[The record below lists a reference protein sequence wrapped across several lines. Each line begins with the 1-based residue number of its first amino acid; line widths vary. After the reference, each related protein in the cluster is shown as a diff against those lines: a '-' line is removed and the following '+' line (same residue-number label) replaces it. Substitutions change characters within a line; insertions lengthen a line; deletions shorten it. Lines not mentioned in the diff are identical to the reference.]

1 MYCKKCGTE
10 QKEGQKFCPQCGTPY
25 IDLEQEGV
33 MNSNKDNI
41 IEIRE
46 KTEEPVGKEQT
57 QEQTNE
63 NQNNGFRPLNPNEEK
78 KVIRIAKAGMWI
90 ILIAIVFTFVRAGFG
105 FSFWWYLY
113 LILLALVAI
122 GFWGVTIPDSDSK
135 AKTYNSNDVLTIKTF
150 SWIGVI
156 MLAILYLWGPLNSD
170 YEISRDKSDSYSH
183 EQSLSS
189 DSYEQTSSSSSSSV
203 SFSTEQDVRTFLCT
217 NKFSSSDGLKISFSN
232 NANELSINGK
242 PITSYVEIS
251 LQGPSNAILRTH
263 GPYGNTTFLLSVS
276 GSEGYLLDKNDGT
289 IYSN

>member
-10 QKEGQKFCPQCGTPY
+10 QKEGQKFCPKCGTPY
-25 IDLEQEGV
+25 IDLEQKV
-33 MNSNKDNI
+33 VVSSNKDSI

-113 LILLALVAI
+113 LLIMSAIAFFLWFIAKPDDIKLNVGDAFATKLL
-122 GFWGVTIPDSDSK
+122 
-135 AKTYNSNDVLTIKTF
+135 
-150 SWIGVI
+150 SWIGAI

-183 EQSLSS
+183 EQSSSS

>member
-1 MYCKKCGTE
+1 MFCKMCGTE

-25 IDLEQEGV
+25 IYLEQKGV
-33 MNSNKDNI
+33 VNSNKDSI
-41 IEIRE
+41 LEIRE
-46 KTEEPVGKEQT
+46 KEEEPAEK
-57 QEQTNE
+57 EQTNE
-63 NQNNGFRPLNPNEEK
+63 NQINETRPLNPNEEK
-78 KVIRIAKAGMWI
+78 KVMRIAKAGMWI

-135 AKTYNSNDVLTIKTF
+135 AKTYDSNDALSIKTF

-183 EQSLSS
+183 EQSSSS
-189 DSYEQTSSSSSSSV
+189 DSYEQTSSSSSV

-217 NKFSSSDGLKISFSN
+217 NSFSSSDGFKISFSN
-232 NANELSINGK
+232 NANEISINGK

-263 GPYGNTTFLLSVS
+263 GPYGNTTFLLSIS
-276 GSEGYLLDKNDGT
+276 GSEGFLVDKNDGT